1 LKVPGKNSYG
11 LRRFESKKYGLDQME
26 NTLKII
32 NRMQSEGLFA
42 SYAIGGGIAALF
54 YIEPVTTF
62 DLDLFIILPETTE
75 PLVSLAP
82 LYAWLKKNGYKPENE
97 QVVIEGVP
105 VQFIPAY
112 NELVKD
118 GVLNALDK
126 KYGQTVT
133 KVLRPEHLLAIMLQT
148 FRPKDKDRLHK
159 FLGEAVLSVESLNT
173 ILAKHGLKQNFD
185 NFKRQYYD
193 KQP

>member
-1 LKVPGKNSYG
+1 
-11 LRRFESKKYGLDQME
+11 ME

-32 NRMQSEGLFA
+32 NKMQSEGLFA

-62 DLDLFIILPETTE
+62 DLDIFIILPEATG

-97 QVVIEGVP
+97 QVVIEGIP

-126 KYGQTVT
+126 KYGQTSA
-133 KVLRPEHLLAIMLQT
+133 KVLRPEYLIAIMLQT
-148 FRPKDKDRLHK
+148 FRPKDKDRLLK
-159 FLGEAVLSVESLNT
+159 FLGEADISVESLNT

-185 NFKRQYYD
+185 NFKGQYYG